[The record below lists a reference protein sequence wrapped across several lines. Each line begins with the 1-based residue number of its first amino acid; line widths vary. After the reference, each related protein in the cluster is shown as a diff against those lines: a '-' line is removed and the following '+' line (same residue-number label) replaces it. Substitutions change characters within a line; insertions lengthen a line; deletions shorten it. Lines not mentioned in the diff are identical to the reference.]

1 MHTHPTYSEFPPPC
15 PVIHPPLPPKQGMSP
30 KHEPTVAVAKCAANV
45 GDLGIELHGGAS
57 WL

>member
-1 MHTHPTYSEFPPPC
+1 MSRHPPPKKKK
-15 PVIHPPLPPKQGMSP
+15 PQKGMSP

-45 GDLGIELHGGAS
+45 GDLSIELHGGAS